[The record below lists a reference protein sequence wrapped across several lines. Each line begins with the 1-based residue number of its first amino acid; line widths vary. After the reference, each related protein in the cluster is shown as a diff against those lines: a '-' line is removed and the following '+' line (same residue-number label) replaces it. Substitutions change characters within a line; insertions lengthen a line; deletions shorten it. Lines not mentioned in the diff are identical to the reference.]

1 MLVDVNDPD
10 VNGPD
15 AVLLAFAAAL
25 RAGGVAVT
33 PDRGQQF
40 LRAVALTGAHRE
52 QSVYWSGRATLCAG
66 VDDIDRYDQ
75 VFASWFGGERAARR
89 PRTGRPRTRHVPA
102 LTPEDESG
110 TGRDV
115 EALELRTVASGV
127 EVLRHRDVAALTPVE
142 RRHLDALL
150 DRLDVHPPLRP
161 SPRQRAA
168 HRGSIDGRR
177 TLRDQLRRAGEP
189 GPLRRHRRG
198 SRRRRVVVLVD
209 VSGSMEP
216 YADHLL
222 RLAHRVV
229 TAAPTTT
236 EVLTMGTRLTRVTAA
251 LRTRDASAAL
261 AAADRAVPDWS
272 GGTRL
277 GEVLQV
283 FLDRHG
289 QRGMARG
296 AVVVVFSDGWERG
309 ETALLAEQ
317 ARRLRRLAHRL
328 IWVNPHRGKP
338 GYLPVQGGIVAVAPA
353 LDDLLAGHSL
363 ATFEELVEVI
373 RRA

>member
-1 MLVDVNDPD
+1 MSD
-10 VNGPD
+10 PD

-33 PDRGQQF
+33 PDRSQQF
-40 LRAVALTGAHRE
+40 LRAAALAGADNE
-52 QSVYWSGRATLCAG
+52 ESVYWSGRATLCAG

-75 VFASWFGGERAARR
+75 VFASWFGGERSSGAPRRDSPRSVSMPELTDGAAS
-89 PRTGRPRTRHVPA
+89 G
-102 LTPEDESG
+102 PEA
-110 TGRDV
+110 
-115 EALELRTVASGV
+115 EAVELRTVASGV
-127 EVLRHRDVAALTPVE
+127 EVLRHRDVATLTTAE
-142 RRHLDALL
+142 RRHLDSLL
-150 DRLDVHPPLRP
+150 DRLDVRPPQRT
-161 SPRQRAA
+161 SPRRQSS
-168 HRGSIDGRR
+168 HRGAIDGRR

-189 GPLRRHRRG
+189 GPLRRHRR
-198 SRRRRVVVLVD
+198 STRSRRVVLLVD

-222 RLAHRVV
+222 RLAHRIVA
-229 TAAPTTT
+229 AAPATT
-236 EVLTMGTRLTRVTAA
+236 EVLTLGTRLTRVTAA
-251 LRTRDASAAL
+251 LRTRDPSVAL
-261 AAADRAVPDWS
+261 AAAGRTVPDWS

-283 FLDRHG
+283 FLNRHG

-296 AVVVVFSDGWERG
+296 AVVAVFSDGWERG
-309 ETALLAEQ
+309 DTALLAEQ
-317 ARRLRRLAHRL
+317 ARRLSRLAHRL

-353 LDDLLAGHSL
+353 LDGLLAGHSL

-373 RRA
+373 ARA

>member
-1 MLVDVNDPD
+1 MRDDHPVND
-10 VNGPD
+10 PD

-33 PDRGQQF
+33 PDRGQAF
-40 LRAVALTGAHRE
+40 LRAVSHVGATRRE
-52 QSVYWSGRATLCAG
+52 SVYWAGRSTLCAG
-66 VDDIDRYDQ
+66 RDDVDRYDQ
-75 VFASWFGGERAARR
+75 VFASWFAGERSS
-89 PRTGRPRTRHVPA
+89 GRGDRQR
-102 LTPEDESG
+102 
-110 TGRDV
+110 
-115 EALELRTVASGV
+115 LRTVREPELGRDQDGADGSGEEIGLRAVASGT
-127 EVLRHRDVAALTPVE
+127 EVLRHRDVAELSPAD
-142 RRHLDALL
+142 RRRLDQLL
-150 DRLDVHPPLRP
+150 DGLDVRPPVRTT
-161 SPRQRAA
+161 PRLHTARRGQVDPRA
-168 HRGSIDGRR
+168 

-189 GPLRRHRRG
+189 GPLRH
-198 SRRRRVVVLVD
+198 RRRRVRSRRVVLLVD

-229 TAAPTTT
+229 RAAPRST

-261 AAADRAVPDWS
+261 AAAGRTVPDWS

-289 QRGMARG
+289 RRGMARG

-309 ETALLAEQ
+309 DPALLGEQ
-317 ARRLRRLAHRL
+317 ALRLRRLAHRL

-353 LDDLLAGHSL
+353 VDALLAGHSL
-363 ATFEELVEVI
+363 ATFEELVGVVG
-373 RRA
+373 RA